1 MRYGNFTSSC
11 ISALMSNDRSGKEPG
26 KPFFT
31 YVAEKQMEIRLGRDL
46 QGDTGGRECTWGLLV
61 ERRAFELLSTDYKPV
76 SKDTVLHPKIKHW
89 AGTPDLL
96 TDSSVAD
103 IKCPFTLKS
112 FCQMVDTEGD
122 YHKLKY
128 VKPEYTWQLV
138 SNAILTGK
146 NEAELI
152 VYVPY
157 ASELEE
163 IREMVSNYEGDQNKV
178 AWINWANDNELPYLL
193 DGGYY
198 KNLNIFSFEIPQK
211 DKDALTERV
220 QKAIHLL
227 KQNNVKN
234 DLRVAV
240 SN

>member
-1 MRYGNFTSSC
+1 MRAGNFTSSC
-11 ISALMSNDRSGKEPG
+11 IYKLMGNPKTGDWSAPAL
-26 KPFFT
+26 T
-31 YVAEKQMEIRLGRDL
+31 YIEEKRMELRLGRQL
-46 QGDTGGRECTWGLLV
+46 QGETGGRETSWGKMV
-61 ERRAFELLSTDYKPV
+61 ERRAFELLSLDYRLI
-76 SKDTVLHPKIKHW
+76 SQDRIIHPEIEHW
-89 AGTPDLL
+89 TGAPDLE
-96 TDSSVAD
+96 TDTTAAE
-103 IKCPFTLKS
+103 IKAPFTLKS
-112 FCQMVDTEGD
+112 FCQMVDCDGD
-122 YHKLKY
+122 WEALKK
-128 VKPEYTWQLV
+128 VKPEYVWQLV

-146 NEAELI
+146 DSAELI
-152 VYVPY
+152 VYCPY
-157 ASELEE
+157 ESELPE
-163 IREMVSNYEGDQNKV
+163 IREMVSNYDGDQNKV